1 MTQEVN
7 NEIDLLLRRLSRSAS
22 DSSDDGN
29 HLDADELSSY
39 AENALP
45 AATRARYTEHLAE
58 CASCR
63 KLVAQLSSSLGAV
76 SATETAKVSAPSAL
90 RKFLASLLSPMVLRY
105 AVPALGLI
113 VVAVIGLT
121 VLRRNERPAE
131 SVAQV
136 VQQEQREVPAA
147 QPEQAKSPASDA
159 LDKQAKVGSPAAT
172 TADRSERAK
181 ETQPAPPPANAP
193 SSASETAGAFQ
204 TAPVTKQEQQPVA
217 NEPPAPKP
225 TPAADE
231 NQKKVEAE
239 ARKQETQVRA
249 AADKENAYT
258 PSTGE
263 ARRIDDIAVARAPAK
278 AAGPGSM
285 AKVQRERSEE
295 KDKSDADTRSV
306 AGRRFRRERG
316 VWIDTAY
323 DSSRSTFSLTRG
335 SEQYRTLVADE
346 PAIKTIAEQLDGEI
360 IVVWKGRAYHIQ

>member
-7 NEIDLLLRRLSRSAS
+7 NEMDLLLRRLSRSAS
-22 DSSDDGN
+22 DSSNDGN

-45 AATRARYTEHLAE
+45 AAARARYTEHLAE

-63 KLVAQLSSSLGAV
+63 KLVAQLSSSIGAV

-113 VVAVIGLT
+113 VVAVVGLT
-121 VLRRNERPAE
+121 VLRQNKRPAE

-136 VQQEQREVPAA
+136 VQQEQRKVTTSP
-147 QPEQAKSPASDA
+147 PEQAQSPASDG
-159 LDKQAKVGSPAAT
+159 LNKQAKVGSPAAT
-172 TADRSERAK
+172 SANRPERSE
-181 ETQPAPPPANAP
+181 EVQPAPPPANAA
-193 SSASETAGAFQ
+193 SSVSGTADASQ

-217 NEPPAPKP
+217 NEPTAPKP
-225 TPAADE
+225 TPAAGED
-231 NQKKVEAE
+231 QKKVETE
-239 ARKQETQVRA
+239 ARKQEAQVRTA

-258 PSTGE
+258 PSPSE
-263 ARRIDDIAVARAPAK
+263 ARRSDIVVARPAK
-278 AAGPGSM
+278 PQGAGSI
-285 AKVQRERSEE
+285 AKLQRDRIEE
-295 KDKSDADTRSV
+295 KDKNDADTRSV
-306 AGRRFRRERG
+306 AGRRFRREHG

-323 DSSRSTFSLTRG
+323 DSSRSTFNLARG

-360 IVVWKGRAYHIQ
+360 IVVWKGRAYRIR